1 MTDTTARTRAKR
13 HPVRRFWS
21 AVSVA
26 LIGAAVVTEL
36 RKPKAERTWQGELA
50 GVVPYDLRV
59 PTPSRLKA
67 SFWSPEDSRLF
78 MPRAAGVG
86 WSPNIGRIVRLATNR

>member
-1 MTDTTARTRAKR
+1 MDDTTARTRAKR

-21 AVSVA
+21 AVSLA

-36 RKPKAERTWQGELA
+36 RKPKAERTWNGELA
-50 GVVPYDLRV
+50 GFVPYDLRV
-59 PTPSRLKA
+59 PTFARLKA
-67 SFWSPEDSRLF
+67 SVWSPDDSRLF

-86 WSPNIGRIVRLATNR
+86 WSPNVGRIVRLVKQR